1 MPFAGQISAT
11 MSKRDFM
18 NTLYVVATPIGH
30 LADISQR
37 AITTLKEADV
47 ICVEDKRVSRVLLD
61 HIGAHAELLAVHE
74 HNEMAAAQSVISR
87 LAEGKSVALISD
99 AGTPGI
105 SDPGARL
112 VSAVRT
118 AGYSISPIP
127 GASALAAL
135 MSVCGFADSPP
146 DTPTLFEGFLPT
158 KAGARDRRLKA
169 LAGLKAHLVFYEAPH
184 RIVATCM
191 ALAGQLGEQRQC
203 VVGREL
209 TKRFEQIHSC
219 KLGELPQWIQSHS
232 DHQRG
237 EFAIAIAAPNGVT
250 DESDLSAITLDRK
263 ALVTALLVQ
272 LPVSQAVKAA
282 ESLAQLDSSNA
293 AGTAAWKQ
301 QWSKGALYDLALS
314 LKDKAPE

>member
-1 MPFAGQISAT
+1 
-11 MSKRDFM
+11 M

-37 AITTLKEADV
+37 AITTLREADV

-61 HIGAHAELLAVHE
+61 HIGAHAQLVPVHE
-74 HNEMAAAQSVISR
+74 HNEMSAAQTVIAQ
-87 LAEGKSVALISD
+87 LEQGKSVALISD

-112 VSAVRT
+112 VSAVRK
-118 AGYSISPIP
+118 AGHAISPIP

-146 DTPTLFEGFLPT
+146 DTPTLFEGFLPS
-158 KAGARDRRLKA
+158 KAGERDRRLKA
-169 LAGLKAHLVFYEAPH
+169 LANLKAHLVFYEAPH
-184 RIVATCM
+184 RIVATCT
-191 ALAGQLGEQRQC
+191 ALAAQLGSQRQC

-219 KLGELPQWIQSHS
+219 ALHDLPHWIQSNP

-237 EFAIAIAAPNGVT
+237 EFAIAVAALSSAT
-250 DESDLSAITLDRK
+250 DESDLSVITLDRS
-263 ALVTALLVQ
+263 AMLATLLTHM
-272 LPVSQAVKAA
+272 PVSQAVKVA
-282 ESLAQLDSSNA
+282 ESLARLDSSSV
-293 AGTAAWKQ
+293 AGTASWKQ
-301 QWSKGALYDLALS
+301 QWSKGSLYDAALE
-314 LKDKAPE
+314 LKKTSSE